1 MLVHCRRV
9 VNVRSSVRRL
19 LLVLSVASVAV
30 LAAGCSGF
38 EVRNQDAATV
48 NGVAIPTERL
58 TEMTKAQLGQQQ
70 MAQQQQGQQASQ
82 DIEGA
87 TRQALE
93 GLIQFQLVI
102 DGARK
107 AGITVDEHDVDARME
122 QLKQQVAAQGQN
134 YQELLET
141 RQLSENILRDQQRVQ
156 LAVDLLAVKLV
167 PYSPDSVLRATL
179 DKRKDDFLEVH
190 VRHVLVKDKQ
200 TAARVRQQLVDSG
213 NWSAVA
219 KQRSIDAQS
228 RNKAGDLGFN
238 ARGATVKEFETAEYD
253 LAAQGDCRGK
263 TSGSCSSPISQPV
276 KTQYGYHV
284 LQVVGVRLPTLNNE
298 LRSKLEPTVKDRR
311 QQAVQRWFEEQLK
324 QADVTVNPRFGR
336 WDAEQGKVVD
346 RETAPGAATTTTGGL
361 GGPTPTQP

>member
-1 MLVHCRRV
+1 
-9 VNVRSSVRRL
+9 VRRL

-70 MAQQQQGQQASQ
+70 MAQQQQQGQAASQ

-93 GLIQFQLVI
+93 GLIQFQLVL
-102 DGARK
+102 DGAKK
-107 AGITVDEHDVDARME
+107 AGITINEADVDARME

-179 DKRKDDFLEVH
+179 DKRKNDFLEVH
-190 VRHVLVKDKQ
+190 VRHVLVKDKA
-200 TAARVRQQLVDSG
+200 TADQVRQELIGSG
-213 NWSAVA
+213 DWSTVA
-219 KQRSIDAQS
+219 KRRSIDPQS
-228 RNKAGDLGFN
+228 KNKAGDLGFN
-238 ARGATVKEFETAEYD
+238 AKGATVKEFETAEYS
-253 LAAQGDCRGK
+253 LAAQGDCKGK
-263 TSGSCSSPISQPV
+263 TSGSCTSPISQPV
-276 KTQYGYHV
+276 KTQFGYHV
-284 LQVVGVRLPTLNNE
+284 LQVVGVRLPALNND

-311 QQAVQRWFEEQLK
+311 QQAVQRWFEEQVK

-336 WDAEQGKVVD
+336 WDPEQGKVVD
-346 RETAPGAATTTTGGL
+346 RETAPGAATTTTA